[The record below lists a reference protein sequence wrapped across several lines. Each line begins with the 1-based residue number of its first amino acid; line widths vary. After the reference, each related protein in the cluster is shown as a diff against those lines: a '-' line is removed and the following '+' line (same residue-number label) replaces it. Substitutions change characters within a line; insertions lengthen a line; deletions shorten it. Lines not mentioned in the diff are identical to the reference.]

1 MAKFLTRALGFVD
14 VEEDDKYITIGG
26 VKAENL
32 GKDIMRLWGT
42 NRIERYMF
50 TEIGGRV
57 IKFPKFFGPEV
68 HYMLGKVLNIKNP
81 ATSRGSVK
89 DALQLLEQ
97 NTWMKRITQEYPSII
112 NTKALKL
119 FRLSPMPHQVNFF
132 NAYDVRKQQYA
143 LNGYLLSAGAG
154 TGKTMMSLMLE
165 EMLMTDVK
173 VIVCPKN
180 AVYRVWAGHFKEHY
194 VEQPDVWIVA
204 DGEPYKRQKYVICH
218 YEGLDKLKQ
227 AASGMGSG
235 KVGVVLDE
243 SHNLNNDES
252 LRTQLFIDICRM
264 LRSENVLW
272 MSGTPVKALG
282 FESIPLLRCIDPLFT
297 EEVEARFK
305 KIYGRD
311 ASKALDIL
319 RQRIGMISFNVES
332 SAVVTNKTHDHTQMV
347 KIPNGKNYTLE
358 SVRIEMQKFIGDRL
372 KYYNNER
379 KSYQKTYDQALDIY
393 EKTIAGGMFSR
404 DSDEKKAF
412 RRYKQYV
419 EMISAGFDPQAMAAE
434 AKYCNHFEKN
444 IIAPTLPKDL
454 KKAFMGAKS
463 VIKYPQ
469 LKVLGEAL
477 GGVLGK
483 KRVQCHLDMIPH
495 MGMEKMIDSA
505 SKKTIIFSSYVEV
518 VDAIYDYLGNKGYKA
533 LKVHAQS
540 GEDLTSQVN
549 KFFKDEKITV
559 LVATFQS
566 LSTAVPIIIANNT
579 LFTNQPF
586 REYEITQARARTNRL
601 GQDTDVTYWN
611 IFLDTGK
618 EPNVSTRS
626 RDILE
631 WSRQQVAAILG
642 KDYGGTITAEMVN
655 AMESMEQDYTPAEIG
670 IALEEYHDY

>member
-1 MAKFLTRALGFVD
+1 MAKFITRALGFVD
-14 VEEDDKYITIGG
+14 VEEDATHITIGG
-26 VKAENL
+26 VKVDNIA
-32 GKDIMRLWGT
+32 KDIMRLWGT
-42 NRIERYMF
+42 NKIERFMF
-50 TEIGGRV
+50 SEIGGRV
-57 IKFPKFFGPEV
+57 IKFPKFFGPEI
-68 HYMLGKVLNIKNP
+68 HYMLGKMLNIKGA
-81 ATSRGSVK
+81 ATSRGSIRS
-89 DALQLLEQ
+89 ALELLEQ

-112 NTKALKL
+112 NTQALKL

-132 NAYDVRKQQYA
+132 NAYDVRKQQYG

-180 AVYRVWAGHFKEHY
+180 AVYRVWAGHFHEHY
-194 VEQPDVWIVA
+194 VKQPDVWIIA

-218 YEGLDKLKQ
+218 YEGLDKLRS
-227 AASGMGSG
+227 AASSMSG
-235 KVGVVLDE
+235 KVGVILDE
-243 SHNLNNDES
+243 SHNLNNDDS
-252 LRTQLFIDICRM
+252 LRTQLFIDICRI
-264 LRSENVLW
+264 LQSQDVLW

-282 FESIPLLRCIDPLFT
+282 YESIPLLRCIDPLFT
-297 EEVEARFK
+297 EDVEARFK

-332 SAVVTNKTHDHTQMV
+332 AAVVTNKTSDHTQMV
-347 KIPNGKNYTLE
+347 KVPNGKAYTLE
-358 SVRIEMQKFIGDRL
+358 SVRVEMQKFIGDRL
-372 KYYNNER
+372 KYYMNER
-379 KSYQKTYDQALDIY
+379 KSFQATYDKALAVY
-393 EKTIAGGMFSR
+393 EKTISDPSMFK
-404 DSDEKKAF
+404 DSDERKAF
-412 RRYKQYV
+412 KRYKQYIA
-419 EMISAGFDPQAMAAE
+419 MISEGFDPKNMAME
-434 AKYCNHFEKN
+434 AKFCNHFEKN
-444 IIAPTLPKDL
+444 MIAPTLPKEL

-463 VIKYPQ
+463 VVKYPQ

-483 KRVQCHLDMIPH
+483 KRVQCHLDMIPF
-495 MGMEKMIDSA
+495 MELEKMINGA

-518 VDAIYDYLGNKGYKA
+518 VDAIHKYLKSNGYEPIS
-533 LKVHAQS
+533 VHAQT

-549 KFFKDEKITV
+549 KFFKDEKLNP

-579 LFTNQPF
+579 IFTNQPF

-601 GQDTDVTYWN
+601 GQDTAVDYWN
-611 IFLDTGK
+611 VFLNTGK

-655 AMESMEQDYTPAEIG
+655 AMESMEQDYTPIELSLAM
-670 IALEEYHDY
+670 EEYADF